1 MKLKTRL
8 VQTQMRILKSNV
20 KYAWERERD
29 YEDGEAAKD
38 IERGY
43 ASVAALLLL
52 LFCFSLAYELVIGH
66 SHGEERCVV
75 NHGKRDLYAQRIRT
89 LWFAASDSPT
99 AQRKWTKRMN
109 TKRQRYWVFF
119 YYGSLVPLST
129 AWTSGCGRAR
139 VSGILCEKGNRN
151 HPQILII

>member
-1 MKLKTRL
+1 ML
-8 VQTQMRILKSNV
+8 
-20 KYAWERERD
+20 ERERD

-89 LWFAASDSPT
+89 LWYAASDSPT
-99 AQRKWTKRMN
+99 AQRKRTKRMN
-109 TKRQRYWVFF
+109 TKRQRYSVFF
-119 YYGSLVPLST
+119 IT
-129 AWTSGCGRAR
+129 APQYETRAGGGWFVR
-139 VSGILCEKGNRN
+139 RFSARKK
-151 HPQILII
+151 